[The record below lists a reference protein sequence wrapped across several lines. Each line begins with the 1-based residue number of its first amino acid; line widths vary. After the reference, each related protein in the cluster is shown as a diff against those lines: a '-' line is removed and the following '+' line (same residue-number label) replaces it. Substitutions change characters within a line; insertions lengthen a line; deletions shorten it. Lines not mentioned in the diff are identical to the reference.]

1 MAWRGPP
8 QFGTL
13 ARGRFCPFERSPF
26 LSTQRSPR
34 PANERKRE
42 PRLGHIPTRPR
53 PDRIARAA
61 SSPQGLAA
69 TFLRPVMLDLLGFCD
84 FKMLLSRR
92 TSREPRKPRRGKSVE
107 FDRDLFRV
115 GCGRGHFARLV

>member
-13 ARGRFCPFERSPF
+13 ARGRFCPLERSPIPQR
-26 LSTQRSPR
+26 QRSPR
-34 PANERKRE
+34 AANERKRE

-53 PDRIARAA
+53 PDQIARAA

-69 TFLRPVMLDLLGFCD
+69 TLAGVQ
-84 FKMLLSRR
+84 
-92 TSREPRKPRRGKSVE
+92 
-107 FDRDLFRV
+107 
-115 GCGRGHFARLV
+115 